1 MWVYRRKNDRERST
15 GVRLILMNDRG
26 VEVVEVGNADEV
38 EDEDKMGNEVEV
50 VVGGEE
56 GGVGR
61 RRRRVE
67 GGIMGMGYEVGKVRV
82 RVRRSS
88 QMKRTRMR
96 VKTKRI

>member
-1 MWVYRRKNDRERST
+1 MWVYRRKNDRKRST
-15 GVRLILMNDRG
+15 GARLILMNDRG

-61 RRRRVE
+61 RQGPVE